1 MRLFSKVLCL
11 AAVAATTLVAKAD
24 SIDGFTLT
32 EFGHT
37 ITWLLPSSPTPDD
50 SSSPHF
56 FTLDD
61 VPVYY
66 DGVLAMADYIQFSIT
81 SFGGGVVVD
90 IAGVDFNGLPDPFL
104 ATGTQLFSGPTS
116 SPTFLTGQYSLQG
129 EHSQVIGPA
138 TLVITPEPCTFLL
151 LASGM
156 LVFAQGARRK
166 FSRVL
171 G

>member
-56 FTLDD
+56 FTVDN

-66 DGVLAMADYIQFSIT
+66 DGVLAMADFEFASTLI
-81 SFGGGVVVD
+81 GGGVSVD
-90 IAGVDFNGLPDPFL
+90 IAGVEFNGLPDPFL
-104 ATGTQLFSGPTS
+104 ATGTQLFSGPT
-116 SPTFLTGQYSLQG
+116 
-129 EHSQVIGPA
+129 
-138 TLVITPEPCTFLL
+138 
-151 LASGM
+151 
-156 LVFAQGARRK
+156 
-166 FSRVL
+166 
-171 G
+171 

>member
-56 FTLDD
+56 FTLDN

-66 DGVLAMADYIQFSIT
+66 DGVLAVADDIQFSIA
-81 SFGGGVVVD
+81 SFGGGLVVD
-90 IAGVDFNGLPDPFL
+90 IAGVDFNGFPDPFL
-104 ATGTQLFSGPTS
+104 ATGTQLFSGPTP

-151 LASGM
+151 LASGI
-156 LVFAQGARRK
+156 LVFAGRARRK
-166 FSRVL
+166 LSRV
-171 G
+171 

>member
-11 AAVAATTLVAKAD
+11 ATFATSTFIAKAD

-56 FTLDD
+56 FTVDN

-66 DGVLAMADYIQFSIT
+66 DGVLAMADFEFASTLI
-81 SFGGGVVVD
+81 GGGVSVD
-90 IAGVDFNGLPDPFL
+90 IAGVEFNGLPDPFL
-104 ATGTQLFSGPTS
+104 ATGTQLFSGPTP
-116 SPTFLTGQYSLQG
+116 SPTFLTGEYSLQG
-129 EHSQVIGPA
+129 EHSQEIGPA
-138 TLVITPEPCTFLL
+138 TLVITPEPSTFLL
-151 LASGM
+151 LGSGI
-156 LVFAQGARRK
+156 LVFARTARRK
-166 FSRVL
+166 LSRV
-171 G
+171 

>member
-1 MRLFSKVLCL
+1 MRLFSKLLCL
-11 AAVAATTLVAKAD
+11 AAVTTATLVAKAD

-37 ITWLLPSSPTPDD
+37 ITWLLPSSPTPAD

-90 IAGVDFNGLPDPFL
+90 IAGVDFNGLP
-104 ATGTQLFSGPTS
+104 
-116 SPTFLTGQYSLQG
+116 
-129 EHSQVIGPA
+129 EIGRA
-138 TLVITPEPCTFLL
+138 HV
-151 LASGM
+151 
-156 LVFAQGARRK
+156 
-166 FSRVL
+166 
-171 G
+171 